1 MCTCLTTI
9 LGAISLWLSVLILG
23 GYCFKPENA
32 KAALRLFEMETVLSM
47 ELRAERTRVPVS
59 SVKTEV

>member
-1 MCTCLTTI
+1 MF
-9 LGAISLWLSVLILG
+9 ILG